1 VQLAQLTVG
10 GVGDVVQLSTDNAAT
25 GPPLVGLCSTFNQRS
40 ALVLPS
46 LGHVMVAKWSTFW
59 PIEDLGKSGY
69 CYGWVNSRVI
79 CVAGVLQVGS
89 LGETFLNL
97 RSF

>member
-1 VQLAQLTVG
+1 MEVYQYRTLCAIDTVED
-10 GVGDVVQLSTDNAAT
+10 VGDVVQLSTDNAAT
-25 GPPLVGLCSTFNQRS
+25 GPPLIGLCS
-40 ALVLPS
+40 APDD
-46 LGHVMVAKWSTFW
+46 HAMDAKWSTFW

-89 LGETFLNL
+89 LGETFHNL

>member
-1 VQLAQLTVG
+1 MV
-10 GVGDVVQLSTDNAAT
+10 
-25 GPPLVGLCSTFNQRS
+25 QRS
-40 ALVLPS
+40 TTISNEVAQTTRLPARYWLESAGRPGVLPDD
-46 LGHVMVAKWSTFW
+46 HVMAAKWSTFW

-89 LGETFLNL
+89 LGETLLNL